1 MDLFCHFT
9 GKFSDIGAV
18 IDGHAADVNG
28 NPSTG
33 PEVPGCRAHVVCISH
48 RLAVRNDLRS
58 GRKIDDFSAA
68 VIDCRC
74 AALPVGRAIV
84 QVRDIQSK
92 VAAAVF
98 RHPVRDIDRD
108 GIDSADNAID
118 GCFDSFQNAIAD
130 SL

>member
-1 MDLFCHFT
+1 MDLFRHFT

-18 IDGHAADVNG
+18 IDGHAADVNC
-28 NPSTG
+28 NPSAG

-98 RHPVRDIDRD
+98 RNPVRDIN
-108 GIDSADNAID
+108 GN
-118 GCFDSFQNAIAD
+118 
-130 SL
+130 